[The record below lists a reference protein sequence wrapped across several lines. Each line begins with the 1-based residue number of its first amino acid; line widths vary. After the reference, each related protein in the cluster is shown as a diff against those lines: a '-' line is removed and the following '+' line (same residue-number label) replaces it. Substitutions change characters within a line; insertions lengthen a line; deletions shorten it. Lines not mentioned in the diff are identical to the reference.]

1 MGVGRGVCKWGEG
14 RRAYRDDP
22 EDALLCCPA
31 VPDQGAGVEECSN
44 PRVFSHLILWPVDQ
58 LTLCI
63 VSSCLLGFP
72 GHDCV
77 GPSASEQTS
86 EEVADGIRDI
96 GQADD
101 DGREVV
107 GWLGE
112 GGFKTDVQHIE
123 ATKGDAGVIHG
134 YGDGWKPQVQQDLE
148 RVDKYSFRH
157 LEPLLR
163 LLFHDLL

>member
-1 MGVGRGVCKWGEG
+1 VGVGRGICKWGEG

-22 EDALLCCPA
+22 EDAILCCPA

-44 PRVFSHLILWPVDQ
+44 PCVFSHSILWPVDQ

-77 GPSASEQTS
+77 GPPASEQTGK
-86 EEVADGIRDI
+86 EVADGIRDI

-107 GWLGE
+107 GWFGE

-134 YGDGWKPQVQQDLE
+134 YGDSWKSQVQQDLE
-148 RVDKYSFRH
+148 RVDKNSLRH

-163 LLFHDLL
+163 LLFHDLP